1 LGEYDESTQFEP
13 RFRKV
18 KPPEEGERIRV
29 VDGKLVV
36 PDKPIIAYIE
46 GDGIGPEIV
55 TAARKVID
63 AAVEKAYGGRR
74 RIVWWELY
82 AGHKALKIYG
92 ELLPED
98 TLNGIRYTLVA
109 LKGPLETPVGGGYRS
124 LNVAIRQALD
134 LYANI
139 RPVYYFGQPAPHC
152 YAEHDNFVIFRENTE
167 DLYAGIEWP
176 ADSPEARK
184 LREFLRRE
192 FGIVLR
198 EDAGIGI
205 KPISKFAT
213 QRLMR
218 KALRWAIENGNRIV
232 TIMHKGNIMKYTE
245 GAFREWA
252 YEVALTEFR
261 DYVVTEQELYEKYGG
276 KLPEG
281 KILVNDRIADNML
294 QQIITRPW
302 DYEVI
307 VAPNVN
313 GDYISDEANA
323 LVGGIGMAAGM
334 NAGDY
339 MAVAEPVHGTAP
351 KYAGKDLANPTAEI
365 LSGALLLDAVLG
377 WKEAAKLIREAIR
390 RAIRDKKVTQDL
402 ARHMEGVKPLRTS
415 EYTQVLIE
423 YIREMKL

>member
-1 LGEYDESTQFEP
+1 MGEYDSIEKFEP
-13 RFRKV
+13 RFEKV
-18 KPPEEGERIRV
+18 KPPEEGERIKI
-29 VDGKLVV
+29 VDGRLVI
-36 PDKPIIAYIE
+36 PDKPIVAYIE

-63 AAVEKAYGGRR
+63 AAVEKAYGGKRK
-74 RIVWWELY
+74 IVWWELY
-82 AGHKALKIYG
+82 AGHKAMKIYG
-92 ELLPED
+92 ELLPQD
-98 TLNGIRYTLVA
+98 TLNGIRYALVA

-176 ADSPEARK
+176 ADSPEAKK
-184 LREFLRRE
+184 LREFLKKE

-218 KALRWAIENGNRIV
+218 KALRWAIENGNKIV

-245 GAFREWA
+245 GAFRQWA
-252 YEVALTEFR
+252 YEVAVTEFR
-261 DYVVTEQELYEKYGG
+261 DYVITEDELYTKYEG

-334 NAGDY
+334 NSGDFIS
-339 MAVAEPVHGTAP
+339 VAEPVHGTAP

-365 LSGALLLDAVLG
+365 LSGTLLLKHVLG
-377 WKEAAKLIREAIR
+377 WKEAADLIHNAIK
-390 RAIRDKKVTQDL
+390 RAIKEKKVTQDL
-402 ARHMEGVKPLRTS
+402 ARHMPGVKPLRTS
-415 EYTQVLIE
+415 EYTEVLIN
-423 YIREMKL
+423 YIKEEK